1 MVKYKQ
7 LCFRCKK
14 KYVLT
19 TPRNRF
25 PICYDC
31 QKPEMEGKIEDAAM
45 KKMFKI
51 PEEFY
56 QQSMFLRDIKIKYL
70 KFKTLSEKQ
79 IDAFKKAV
87 EKMKE
92 EQKEE

>member
-45 KKMFKI
+45 KKMFNI
-51 PEEFY
+51 PDELY
-56 QQSMFLRDIKIKYL
+56 QKSMFLRDIKIKYL
-70 KFKTLSEKQ
+70 KFKALSDKQ
-79 IDAFKKAV
+79 IEAFKNAV
-87 EKMKE
+87 VKLKE
-92 EQKEE
+92 EEQDE